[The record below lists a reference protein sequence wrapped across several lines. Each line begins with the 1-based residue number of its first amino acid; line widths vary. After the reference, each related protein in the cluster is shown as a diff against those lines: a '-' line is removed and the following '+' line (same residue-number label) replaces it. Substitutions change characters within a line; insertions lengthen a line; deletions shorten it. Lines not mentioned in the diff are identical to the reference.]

1 MAQYARMKD
10 QHKDA
15 ILFFRMG
22 DFYETFED
30 DARLVSRVL
39 GITLTARNSGTGGG
53 GKTPL
58 AGVPYHA
65 VEKYIAELVGS
76 GYKVAVCE
84 QVEDPKK
91 ARGVV
96 KRDVVEV
103 VTPGTTMLAQTLD
116 PGENNYMVALAFD
129 EEVYGLAFLDL
140 STGEFRAA
148 ELNEDDL
155 LSELN
160 RLDPAEA
167 IVSYDRAEQAEA
179 LLEPRFPD
187 IAISRLEEWAFAY
200 DQAHQTL
207 LDHFEV
213 LTLKGFGCDE
223 MDAGVSAAGGMLV
236 YLRETQKNRLAHLK
250 TMARYD
256 VADAML
262 MDTATQR
269 NLELITSL
277 RDGGREGTLLSV
289 MDRTYTPMG
298 ARYMRQ
304 AITRPLVSAE
314 AVLARQ
320 GAVGELHAEHG
331 TRDEFAGLLGSMGDL
346 ERLAARVGSERANA
360 RDLIAVKAALHGIPV
375 IRETLKGLK
384 AGLSAGLR
392 DGLHE
397 LKPLTEKLDRAL
409 VDDPPLSLT
418 EGGLIRA
425 GYNEELDDLRVI
437 SSGGKRWIAELQQKE
452 RERTGIQSL
461 KVDYNRVFGY
471 YIEVTKPN
479 LHRLEGEYIRK
490 QTMRNAERFI
500 TPELKE
506 YEEKILGAEE
516 KIGELEYAL
525 FLELREEVAA
535 SLGEIQGNGRAIA
548 QLDFLTALAEL
559 AVRNDYVAPEIVDGT
574 VLEIADGRHPVVE
587 QLLQGE
593 AFVPN
598 DTQLDTRTKQIG
610 LITGPNMAGKSTYLR
625 QVGLI
630 VLMAQVGSFVPARSA
645 RIGIVDRIFTRVG
658 ASDNLARGESTFLVE
673 MNETANILNNATPG
687 SLVLLDE
694 IGRGTSTFDGLSIA
708 WAVTEFLHNTPE
720 RAAKTLFATHYHELI
735 ELASSLDRIA
745 NYNVAIREQNDQIV
759 FLRKV
764 MPGGSDRSY
773 GIQVARM
780 AGLPRSVVERARVIL
795 ANLEDEDPGP
805 DGTDEA
811 VGADGPDGAEGAD
824 GQGESGEAGGTD
836 GEAGGSDGLATPRH
850 GRPRAKSAEY
860 QLSLFL
866 PADHPV
872 VEDIKELDLDLMTPV
887 EAMNA
892 LYRLQQKA
900 ADPDLDS
907 E

>member
-30 DARLVSRVL
+30 DAKLVSRVL

-53 GKTPL
+53 EKTPL

-129 EEVYGLAFLDL
+129 EAEYGLAFLDL

-167 IVSYDRAEQAEA
+167 IVSYDRAEQAAA
-179 LLEPRFPD
+179 LLESRFPD
-187 IAISRLEEWAFAY
+187 MTISRLEEWAFSY
-200 DQAHQTL
+200 DHARQVL

-223 MDAGVSAAGGMLV
+223 MAAGVSAAGGMLV

-256 VADAML
+256 VADSML
-262 MDTATQR
+262 MDTETQR

-298 ARYMRQ
+298 ARFMRQ

-320 GAVGELHAEHG
+320 GAVGELHADHG
-331 TRDEFAGLLGSMGDL
+331 TRDAFADLLKTMGDL

-360 RDLIAVKAALHGIPV
+360 RDLIALKAALHVVPV
-375 IRETLKGLK
+375 IRETLKTLK

-392 DGLHE
+392 DGLRE
-397 LKPLTEKLDRAL
+397 LKPLAEELDRAL

-425 GYNEELDDLRVI
+425 GYNEELDDLRTV

-506 YEEKILGAEE
+506 YEEKILSAEE

-535 SLGEIQGNGRAIA
+535 SLGEIQGNGRSIA

-559 AVRNDYVAPEIVDGT
+559 AARNDYVAPEIEGGS
-574 VLEIADGRHPVVE
+574 VLEIDDGRHPVVE

-598 DTQLDTRTKQIG
+598 DTQLDTRTKQIA

-673 MNETANILNNATPG
+673 MNETANILNNATPR

-745 NYNVAIREQNDQIV
+745 NYNVAIREQDDRIV

-795 ANLEDEDPGP
+795 ANLEGEDLAPGGP
-805 DGTDEA
+805 GGQGGAED
-811 VGADGPDGAEGAD
+811 ADGSGGAAGSDGAGGPGSPAGAA
-824 GQGESGEAGGTD
+824 GEAG
-836 GEAGGSDGLATPRH
+836 TPRH
-850 GRPRAKSAEY
+850 GLPRAESAEY

-872 VEDIKELDLDLMTPV
+872 VEDIKELDLDVMTPV

-900 ADPDLDS
+900 ADPDG

>member
-22 DFYETFED
+22 DFYETFGD
-30 DARLVSRVL
+30 DAKLVSRVL
-39 GITLTARNSGTGGG
+39 GITLTARNSGTGGAE
-53 GKTPL
+53 KTPL

-103 VTPGTTMLAQTLD
+103 VTPGTSMLAQTLD
-116 PGENNYMVALAFD
+116 PGENNYMVALTFGQD
-129 EEVYGLAFLDL
+129 VYGLAFLDL
-140 STGEFRAA
+140 STGEFRVA
-148 ELNEDDL
+148 ELGEDDL

-160 RLDPAEA
+160 RLDPTEA
-167 IVSYDRAEQAEA
+167 IVSYDRAEQAET

-187 IAISRLEEWAFAY
+187 IAISRLEEWAFSY
-200 DQAHQTL
+200 DHALETL

-223 MDAGVSAAGGMLV
+223 MTAGVSAAGGMLV

-250 TMARYD
+250 SMARYD
-256 VADAML
+256 VSDSML

-269 NLELITSL
+269 NLELISSL

-289 MDRTYTPMG
+289 MDRTCTPMG
-298 ARYMRQ
+298 ARFMRR
-304 AITRPLVSAE
+304 AVTRPLVSA
-314 AVLARQ
+314 AAILARQ
-320 GAVGELHAEHG
+320 GAVGELYEDHE
-331 TRDEFAGLLGSMGDL
+331 TRDEFTVRLKSLGDM

-360 RDLIAVKAALHGIPV
+360 RDLIALKQALHVIPA
-375 IRETLKGLK
+375 IKETLSGLK
-384 AGLSAGLR
+384 AELLAGLR
-392 DGLHE
+392 DGLRE
-397 LKPLTEKLDRAL
+397 LKSLAEKLDRAL
-409 VDDPPLSLT
+409 VDEPPLSLT

-425 GYNEELDDLRVI
+425 GYDKDLDDLRVI

-525 FLELREEVAA
+525 FLELREEVAG
-535 SLGEIQGNGRAIA
+535 SLGEIQGNARAIA

-559 AVRNDYVAPEIVDGT
+559 AVQNDYVAPEIDDGS
-574 VLEIADGRHPVVE
+574 VLEIDDGRHPVVE

-593 AFVPN
+593 PFVPN
-598 DTQLDTRTKQIG
+598 DTRLDSRTKQIA

-673 MNETANILNNATPG
+673 MNETANILNNATPD

-708 WAVTEFLHNTPE
+708 WAVTEYLHNAPGRT
-720 RAAKTLFATHYHELI
+720 AKTLFATHYHELI

-780 AGLPRSVVERARVIL
+780 AGLPRSVIERARVIL
-795 ANLEDEDPGP
+795 ANLEDEELAPGGL
-805 DGTDEA
+805 DGVD
-811 VGADGPDGAEGAD
+811 
-824 GQGESGEAGGTD
+824 GESGTAG
-836 GEAGGSDGLATPRH
+836 TPHH
-850 GRPRAKSAEY
+850 GRPKVESGDY
-860 QLSLFL
+860 QLSLFV

-900 ADPDLDS
+900 GGS
-907 E
+907 NGK

>member
-1 MAQYARMKD
+1 MTQPAGNLTPAMAQYARMKD

-22 DFYETFED
+22 DFYETFDD
-30 DARLVSRVL
+30 DARLVSRIL
-39 GITLTARNSGTGGG
+39 GITLTARNSGAGGA

-84 QVEDPKK
+84 QIEDPKK
-91 ARGVV
+91 ARGVVV

-116 PGENNYMVALAFD
+116 PGENNYMVALTVDHDF
-129 EEVYGLAFLDL
+129 YGLAFLDL
-140 STGEFRAA
+140 STGEFRLA
-148 ELNEDDL
+148 ELNEEDL
-155 LSELN
+155 ISELN
-160 RLDPAEA
+160 RLEPAEV
-167 IVSYDRAEQAEA
+167 IVSYDRAKLIEE
-179 LLEPRFPD
+179 LIGPLFHN
-187 IAISRLEEWAFAY
+187 IAISYLEEWAFSFEH
-200 DQAHQTL
+200 AHQTL

-223 MDAGVSAAGGMLV
+223 MVSGISAAGGILV

-256 VADAML
+256 VSDSML

-269 NLELITSL
+269 NLELISSL
-277 RDGGREGTLLSV
+277 RDSGSEGTLLSV

-298 ARYMRQ
+298 ARFMRQ
-304 AITRPLVSAE
+304 AITRPLISVD

-320 GAVGELHAEHG
+320 KTVSELYENHN
-331 TRDEFAGLLGSMGDL
+331 TRDDFSILLKSIGDM

-360 RDLIAVKAALHGIPV
+360 RDLIALKHALHVIPV
-375 IRETLKGLK
+375 IKETLSNLTTEL
-384 AGLSAGLR
+384 ATNL
-392 DGLHE
+392 LHRLQE
-397 LKPLTEKLDRAL
+397 LKSLVGTLERAL

-418 EGGLIRA
+418 EGGIIRP
-425 GYNEELDDLRVI
+425 GYNEDLDDLRIV

-479 LHRLEGEYIRK
+479 LHRLEGDYIRK

-516 KIGELEYAL
+516 KIGDLEYNL
-525 FLELREEVAA
+525 FLELRDLVGA
-535 SLGEIQGNGRAIA
+535 SISEIQGNGRAIA
-548 QLDFLTALAEL
+548 RLDFLNALAEL
-559 AVRNDYVAPEIVDGT
+559 AVQNDYVAPKIDDSS
-574 VLEIADGRHPVVE
+574 VLEINDGRHPVVE

-593 AFVPN
+593 PFVPN
-598 DTQLDTRTKQIG
+598 DTQLDSKTKQIA

-630 VLMAQVGSFVPARSA
+630 TLMAQIGSFVPAGSA
-645 RIGIVDRIFTRVG
+645 QIGIVDRIFTRVG

-673 MNETANILNNATPG
+673 MNETANILNNTTPN
-687 SLVLLDE
+687 SLILLDE

-708 WAVTEFLHNTPE
+708 WSVTEYLHNTPG
-720 RAAKTLFATHYHELI
+720 RTAKTLFATHYHELI

-745 NYNVAIREQNDQIV
+745 NYNVAIREQDDQII

-780 AGLPRSVVERARVIL
+780 AGLPATVIDRARIIL
-795 ANLEDEDPGP
+795 ANLEDEDLVPAGM
-805 DGTDEA
+805 
-811 VGADGPDGAEGAD
+811 ADSPHHGKPKAEGGD
-824 GQGESGEAGGTD
+824 
-836 GEAGGSDGLATPRH
+836 
-850 GRPRAKSAEY
+850 Y
-860 QLSLFL
+860 QLSLFM

-872 VEDIKELDLDLMTPV
+872 IEDIKELDLNLMTPV

-900 ADPDLDS
+900 ADS
-907 E
+907 KEERT

>member
-22 DFYETFED
+22 DFYETFGD

-39 GITLTARNSGTGGG
+39 GITLTARNSGSGGG
-53 GKTPL
+53 DKTPL

-103 VTPGTTMLAQTLD
+103 VTPGTSMLAQTLD
-116 PGENNYMVALAFD
+116 PGENNYMVALTFD
-129 EEVYGLAFLDL
+129 QDVYGLAFLDL

-148 ELNEDDL
+148 ELDEDDL
-155 LSELN
+155 LAELN
-160 RLDPAEA
+160 RLDPTEA
-167 IVSYDRAEQAEA
+167 IVSYDRAEQAET
-179 LLEPRFPD
+179 LLEPHFPD
-187 IAISRLEEWAFAY
+187 IAISRLEEWAFSY
-200 DQAHQTL
+200 DHGLQTL

-223 MDAGVSAAGGMLV
+223 MTAGVSAAGGMLI
-236 YLRETQKNRLAHLK
+236 YLRETQKNRLAHLR

-256 VADAML
+256 VSDAML
-262 MDTATQR
+262 MDTSTQR

-298 ARYMRQ
+298 ARFMRQ
-304 AITRPLVSAE
+304 AITRPLVSVETVLSRQHAVAE
-314 AVLARQ
+314 LYEAH
-320 GAVGELHAEHG
+320 E
-331 TRDEFAGLLGSMGDL
+331 TRDGFAGHLKSMGDM

-360 RDLIAVKAALHGIPV
+360 RDLIALKQALHVIPV
-375 IRETLKGLK
+375 IKETLKGLG
-384 AGLSAGLR
+384 AELTAGLR
-392 DGLHE
+392 DGLRE
-397 LKPLTEKLDRAL
+397 LKPLAEKLDRAL

-425 GYNEELDDLRVI
+425 GYDKDLDDLRVI

-525 FLELREEVAA
+525 FLALREEVAA
-535 SLGEIQGNGRAIA
+535 SLGDIQGNARAIA
-548 QLDFLTALAEL
+548 QFDFLTALAEL
-559 AVRNDYVAPEIVDGT
+559 AVQNDYVAPEIDDGS
-574 VLEIADGRHPVVE
+574 VLEIDDGRHPVVE

-593 AFVPN
+593 PFVPN
-598 DTQLDTRTKQIG
+598 DTRLDSRTRQIA

-630 VLMAQVGSFVPARSA
+630 VLMAQVGSFVPVRSA

-673 MNETANILNNATPG
+673 MNETANILNNATPD

-694 IGRGTSTFDGLSIA
+694 IGRGTSTYDGLSIA
-708 WAVTEFLHNTPE
+708 WAVTEYLHNTPG
-720 RAAKTLFATHYHELI
+720 RTAKTLFATHYHELI

-745 NYNVAIREQNDQIV
+745 NYNVAIREQADQIV

-780 AGLPRSVVERARVIL
+780 AGLPRSVIERARVIL
-795 ANLEDEDPGP
+795 ANLED
-805 DGTDEA
+805 DEPA
-811 VGADGPDGAEGAD
+811 PD
-824 GQGESGEAGGTD
+824 GQGGEDGGSGESGTAGTPHHGKPKV
-836 GEAGGSDGLATPRH
+836 EGGD
-850 GRPRAKSAEY
+850 Y
-860 QLSLFL
+860 QLSLFV

-900 ADPDLDS
+900 AGPNGK
-907 E
+907 

>member
-1 MAQYARMKD
+1 MTRPAGTLTPAMAQYARMKD

-22 DFYETFED
+22 DFYETFGD
-30 DARLVSRVL
+30 DAKLISSVL
-39 GITLTARNSGTGGG
+39 GITLTARNSGSGGAE
-53 GKTPL
+53 KTPL

-103 VTPGTTMLAQTLD
+103 VTPGTSMLAQTLD
-116 PGENNYMVALAFD
+116 PGENNYMVALTFGQDA
-129 EEVYGLAFLDL
+129 YGLAFLDL

-148 ELNEDDL
+148 ELDEDDL

-167 IVSYDRAEQAEA
+167 IVSYDRSEQAEA

-187 IAISRLEEWAFAY
+187 IAISRLEEWAFSY
-200 DQAHQTL
+200 DHALETL

-223 MDAGVSAAGGMLV
+223 MTAGVSAAGGMLV

-256 VADAML
+256 VSDSML

-269 NLELITSL
+269 NLELINSL

-289 MDRTYTPMG
+289 MDRTCTPMG
-298 ARYMRQ
+298 ARFMRRTV
-304 AITRPLVSAE
+304 TRPLVSVA
-314 AVLARQ
+314 AILARQ
-320 GAVGELHAEHG
+320 GAVGELYEDHE
-331 TRDEFAGLLGSMGDL
+331 TRDEFSGRLKSLGDL

-360 RDLIAVKAALHGIPV
+360 RDLIALKQALHAIPV
-375 IRETLKGLK
+375 IKETLSGLE
-384 AGLSAGLR
+384 AELLAGLR
-392 DGLHE
+392 DGLRE
-397 LKPLTEKLDRAL
+397 LKSLAEKLDRAL
-409 VDDPPLSLT
+409 VDEPPLSLT

-425 GYNEELDDLRVI
+425 GYNKDLDDLRVI

-525 FLELREEVAA
+525 FLELREEVAG
-535 SLGEIQGNGRAIA
+535 SLGEIQGNARAIA

-559 AVRNDYVAPEIVDGT
+559 AVQNDYVAPEIDDGS
-574 VLEIADGRHPVVE
+574 VLEIDDGRHPVVE
-587 QLLQGE
+587 QLLRGE
-593 AFVPN
+593 PFVPN
-598 DTQLDTRTKQIG
+598 DTRLDSRTKQIA

-645 RIGIVDRIFTRVG
+645 KIGIVDRIFTRVG
-658 ASDNLARGESTFLVE
+658 ASDNLVRGESTFLVE
-673 MNETANILNNATPG
+673 MNETANILNNATPD

-708 WAVTEFLHNTPE
+708 WAVTEYLHNTPG
-720 RAAKTLFATHYHELI
+720 RTAKTLFATHYHELI

-780 AGLPRSVVERARVIL
+780 AGLPRSVIERARVIL
-795 ANLEDEDPGP
+795 ANLEDEDLAP
-805 DGTDEA
+805 DGLGGVD
-811 VGADGPDGAEGAD
+811 
-824 GQGESGEAGGTD
+824 GESGTAG
-836 GEAGGSDGLATPRH
+836 TPHH
-850 GRPRAKSAEY
+850 GRPKPEGGDY
-860 QLSLFL
+860 QLSLFV

-900 ADPDLDS
+900 GGSNDM
-907 E
+907 

>member
-1 MAQYARMKD
+1 MTRPAGTLTPAMAQYARMKD

-22 DFYETFED
+22 DFYETFGD
-30 DARLVSRVL
+30 DAKLVSREL
-39 GITLTARNSGTGGG
+39 GITLTARNSGSGGG
-53 GKTPL
+53 EKTPL

-103 VTPGTTMLAQTLD
+103 VTPGTSMLAQTLD
-116 PGENNYMVALAFD
+116 PGENNYMVALTFGQD
-129 EEVYGLAFLDL
+129 VYGLAFLDL

-148 ELNEDDL
+148 ELDEDDL

-160 RLDPAEA
+160 RLDPTEA
-167 IVSYDRAEQAEA
+167 IVSYDRAEQAGA

-187 IAISRLEEWAFAY
+187 IAISRLEEWAFSY
-200 DQAHQTL
+200 DYALETL

-223 MDAGVSAAGGMLV
+223 MTAGVSAAGGMLV

-250 TMARYD
+250 SMARYD
-256 VADAML
+256 VSDSML

-298 ARYMRQ
+298 ARFMRQ
-304 AITRPLVSAE
+304 AVTRPLVSVSAI
-314 AVLARQ
+314 LARQ
-320 GAVGELHAEHG
+320 GAVGELYEDHE
-331 TRDEFAGLLGSMGDL
+331 TRDEFAGRLKSLGDM

-360 RDLIAVKAALHGIPV
+360 RDLIALKQALHAIPV
-375 IRETLKGLK
+375 IKEMLSSLK
-384 AGLSAGLR
+384 AELLAGLR
-392 DGLHE
+392 DGLRE
-397 LKPLTEKLDRAL
+397 LKPLAEKLDRAL
-409 VDDPPLSLT
+409 VDEPPLSLT

-425 GYNEELDDLRVI
+425 GYNKDLDDLRVI

-479 LHRLEGEYIRK
+479 LDRLEGEYIRK

-525 FLELREEVAA
+525 FLELREEVAG
-535 SLGEIQGNGRAIA
+535 SLGEIQGNARAIA

-559 AVRNDYVAPEIVDGT
+559 AVQNDYVAPEIDDGS
-574 VLEIADGRHPVVE
+574 VLEIDDGRHPVVE
-587 QLLQGE
+587 QLLRGE
-593 AFVPN
+593 PFVPN
-598 DTQLDTRTKQIG
+598 DTQFDSRTKQIA

-673 MNETANILNNATPG
+673 MNETANILNNATPD

-708 WAVTEFLHNTPE
+708 WAVTEYLHNTPG
-720 RAAKTLFATHYHELI
+720 RTAKTLFATHYHELI

-780 AGLPRSVVERARVIL
+780 AGLPRSVIERARVIL
-795 ANLEDEDPGP
+795 ANLEDEELAPGGLGGV
-805 DGTDEA
+805 D
-811 VGADGPDGAEGAD
+811 
-824 GQGESGEAGGTD
+824 GESGTAG
-836 GEAGGSDGLATPRH
+836 TPHH
-850 GRPRAKSAEY
+850 GRPKPEGGDY
-860 QLSLFL
+860 QLSLFV

-900 ADPDLDS
+900 GGS
-907 E
+907 NGK

>member
-39 GITLTARNSGTGGG
+39 GITLTARNSGSGGG
-53 GKTPL
+53 EKTPL

-91 ARGVV
+91 AKGVV

-103 VTPGTTMLAQTLD
+103 VTPGTSMLAQTLD
-116 PGENNYMVALAFD
+116 PVENNYMVALNFD
-129 EEVYGLAFLDL
+129 QDQYGLAFLDL
-140 STGEFRAA
+140 STGEFRVA
-148 ELNEDDL
+148 ELSEDDL

-167 IVSYDRAEQAEA
+167 IVSYERAQQAEA
-179 LLEPRFPD
+179 LLKPRFPD
-187 IAISRLEEWAFAY
+187 IAISHLEEWAFSY
-200 DQAHQTL
+200 DHAHQTL

-223 MDAGVSAAGGMLV
+223 MVAGVSAAGGMLA

-250 TMARYD
+250 MMARYD
-256 VADAML
+256 VTDSML

-269 NLELITSL
+269 NLELISSL

-298 ARYMRQ
+298 ARFMRQ
-304 AITRPLVSAE
+304 AITRPLVSVE

-320 GAVGELHAEHG
+320 HVVGELYADHE
-331 TRDEFAGLLGSMGDL
+331 TRDEFAGLLKSMGDM
-346 ERLAARVGSERANA
+346 ERQAARVGSERANA
-360 RDLIAVKAALHGIPV
+360 RDLIALKQALHVIPV
-375 IRETLKGLK
+375 IKETLAGLK
-384 AGLSAGLR
+384 TDLLTALR
-392 DGLHE
+392 DGLRE
-397 LKPLTEKLDRAL
+397 LKPLAEQLDRAL

-425 GYNEELDDLRVI
+425 GYNKDLDDLRVI

-471 YIEVTKPN
+471 YIEVSKPN

-516 KIGELEYAL
+516 KIGELEYTL
-525 FLELREEVAA
+525 FLELREKVAA
-535 SLGEIQGNGRAIA
+535 SLGDIQDNARAVA
-548 QLDFLTALAEL
+548 QLDFLTALSEL
-559 AVRNDYVAPEIVDGT
+559 AVQHDYVAPEIDDGS
-574 VLEIADGRHPVVE
+574 VMEINDGRHPVVE

-593 AFVPN
+593 PFVPN
-598 DTQLDTRTKQIG
+598 DTRLDSRTKQIA

-630 VLMAQVGSFVPARSA
+630 VLMAQVGSFVPVRSA

-673 MNETANILNNATPG
+673 MNETANILNNATPN

-708 WAVTEFLHNTPE
+708 WAVTEYLHNTPG

-735 ELASSLDRIA
+735 ELASTLDRIA
-745 NYNVAIREQNDQIV
+745 NYNVAIREQDDQIV

-780 AGLPRSVVERARVIL
+780 AGLPRSVIDRARVIL
-795 ANLEDEDPGP
+795 ANLEDEELAPG
-805 DGTDEA
+805 GTS
-811 VGADGPDGAEGAD
+811 GADGTPHHGKLRAEG
-824 GQGESGEAGGTD
+824 G
-836 GEAGGSDGLATPRH
+836 
-850 GRPRAKSAEY
+850 EY
-860 QLSLFL
+860 QLSLFV

-900 ADPDLDS
+900 TDS
-907 E
+907 NGK

>member
-22 DFYETFED
+22 DFYETFGD

-39 GITLTARNSGTGGG
+39 GITLTARNSGSGGG
-53 GKTPL
+53 DKTPL

-103 VTPGTTMLAQTLD
+103 VTPGTSMLAQTLD
-116 PGENNYMVALAFD
+116 PGENNYMVALTFD
-129 EEVYGLAFLDL
+129 QDVYGLAFLDL

-148 ELNEDDL
+148 ELDEDDL

-179 LLEPRFPD
+179 LLEPHFPD
-187 IAISRLEEWAFAY
+187 IAISRLEEWAFSY
-200 DQAHQTL
+200 DHGLQTL

-223 MDAGVSAAGGMLV
+223 MTAGVSAAGGMLV
-236 YLRETQKNRLAHLK
+236 YLRETQKNRLAHLR

-256 VADAML
+256 VSDAML
-262 MDTATQR
+262 MDTSTQR

-298 ARYMRQ
+298 ARFMRQ
-304 AITRPLVSAE
+304 AITRPLVSVDTVLSRQEGVAE
-314 AVLARQ
+314 LYEAH
-320 GAVGELHAEHG
+320 E
-331 TRDEFAGLLGSMGDL
+331 TRDGFAGHLKSMGDM

-360 RDLIAVKAALHGIPV
+360 RDLIALKQALHVIPV
-375 IRETLKGLK
+375 IKNTLAGLK
-384 AGLSAGLR
+384 AGLLAGLR
-392 DGLHE
+392 DGLRE
-397 LKPLTEKLDRAL
+397 LKPLAEKLDRAL

-425 GYNEELDDLRVI
+425 GYNKDLDDLRVI

-525 FLELREEVAA
+525 FLELREEVA
-535 SLGEIQGNGRAIA
+535 SGLGDIQGNARAIA

-559 AVRNDYVAPEIVDGT
+559 AVQNDYVAPEIDDGS
-574 VLEIADGRHPVVE
+574 VLEIDDGRHPVVE

-593 AFVPN
+593 PFVPN
-598 DTQLDTRTKQIG
+598 DTRLDSRTRQIA

-673 MNETANILNNATPG
+673 MNETANILNNATPD

-694 IGRGTSTFDGLSIA
+694 IGRGTSTYDGLSIA
-708 WAVTEFLHNTPE
+708 WAVTEYLHNTPG
-720 RAAKTLFATHYHELI
+720 RTAKTLFATHYHELI

-745 NYNVAIREQNDQIV
+745 NYNVAIREQADQIV

-780 AGLPRSVVERARVIL
+780 AGLPRSVIERARVIL
-795 ANLEDEDPGP
+795 ANLEDDDPAP
-805 DGTDEA
+805 DGRGGE
-811 VGADGPDGAEGAD
+811 DGGSG
-824 GQGESGEAGGTD
+824 GSGESDTAGTPHHGKPKVD
-836 GEAGGSDGLATPRH
+836 GGD
-850 GRPRAKSAEY
+850 Y
-860 QLSLFL
+860 QLSLFV
-866 PADHPV
+866 PANHPV

-900 ADPDLDS
+900 GSPNG

>member
-39 GITLTARNSGTGGG
+39 GITLTARNSGSGGG
-53 GKTPL
+53 EKTPL

-91 ARGVV
+91 AKGVV

-103 VTPGTTMLAQTLD
+103 VTPGTSMLAQTLD
-116 PGENNYMVALAFD
+116 PVENNYMVALNFD
-129 EEVYGLAFLDL
+129 QDLYGLAFLDL
-140 STGEFRAA
+140 STGEFRVA

-167 IVSYDRAEQAEA
+167 IVSYDRVQQAEA
-179 LLEPRFPD
+179 LLKPRFPE
-187 IAISRLEEWAFAY
+187 IAISRLEEWGFSYDHAY
-200 DQAHQTL
+200 QTL

-223 MDAGVSAAGGMLV
+223 MVTGVSAAGGMLV
-236 YLRETQKNRLAHLK
+236 YLRETQKNRVAHLN
-250 TMARYD
+250 TIARYD
-256 VADAML
+256 VADSML

-269 NLELITSL
+269 NLELISSL

-298 ARYMRQ
+298 ARFMRQ
-304 AITRPLVSAE
+304 AITRPLVSVE
-314 AVLARQ
+314 AVLGRQ
-320 GAVGELHAEHG
+320 HSVGELYADHE
-331 TRDEFAGLLGSMGDL
+331 TRDEFAGVLKSMGDM
-346 ERLAARVGSERANA
+346 ERQAARVGSERANA
-360 RDLIAVKAALHGIPV
+360 RDLIALKQALHVVPV
-375 IRETLKGLK
+375 IKETL
-384 AGLSAGLR
+384 AGLNAELLTGLR
-392 DGLHE
+392 DGLRE
-397 LKPLTEKLDRAL
+397 LKPLAEQLDRAL

-425 GYNEELDDLRVI
+425 GYNKDLDDLRVI

-535 SLGEIQGNGRAIA
+535 RLGEIQGNARAVA

-559 AVRNDYVAPEIVDGT
+559 AVLHDYVAPEIDDGS
-574 VLEIADGRHPVVE
+574 VLEINDGRHPVVE

-593 AFVPN
+593 PFVPN
-598 DTQLDTRTKQIG
+598 DTRLDTRTKQIA

-673 MNETANILNNATPG
+673 MNETANILNNATPN

-708 WAVTEFLHNTPE
+708 WAVTEYLHNTPG

-735 ELASSLDRIA
+735 ELASTLDRIA
-745 NYNVAIREQNDQIV
+745 NYNVAIREQDDQII

-780 AGLPRSVVERARVIL
+780 AGLPRSVIDRARVIL
-795 ANLEDEDPGP
+795 ANLEDEELAPG
-805 DGTDEA
+805 GTS
-811 VGADGPDGAEGAD
+811 GADGTPHHGKLRAEGGD
-824 GQGESGEAGGTD
+824 
-836 GEAGGSDGLATPRH
+836 
-850 GRPRAKSAEY
+850 Y
-860 QLSLFL
+860 QLSLFV

-872 VEDIKELDLDLMTPV
+872 VEDIRELDLDLMTPV

-900 ADPDLDS
+900 ADS
-907 E
+907 NGK

>member
-1 MAQYARMKD
+1 MTRPAGTLTPAMAQYARMKD

-22 DFYETFED
+22 DFYETFGD

-39 GITLTARNSGTGGG
+39 GITLTARNSGSGGG
-53 GKTPL
+53 EKTPL

-103 VTPGTTMLAQTLD
+103 VTPGTSMLAQTLD
-116 PGENNYMVALAFD
+116 PGENNYMVALTFD
-129 EEVYGLAFLDL
+129 QDVYGLAFLDL

-148 ELNEDDL
+148 ELGEDDL

-160 RLDPAEA
+160 RLDPTEA
-167 IVSYDRAEQAEA
+167 IVSYDRADQAEA

-187 IAISRLEEWAFAY
+187 IAISRLEEWAFSY
-200 DQAHQTL
+200 DHALETL

-223 MDAGVSAAGGMLV
+223 MTAGVSAAGGMLV

-250 TMARYD
+250 SMARYD
-256 VADAML
+256 VSDAML

-298 ARYMRQ
+298 ARFMRQ
-304 AITRPLVSAE
+304 AISRPLVSVD

-320 GAVGELHAEHG
+320 HAVGELYEDHE
-331 TRDEFAGLLGSMGDL
+331 TRDGFAAHLQSMGDM

-360 RDLIAVKAALHGIPV
+360 RDLIALKHALHVIPV
-375 IRETLKGLK
+375 IKETLAGLK
-384 AGLSAGLR
+384 TGLLVGLR
-392 DGLHE
+392 DGLSE
-397 LKPLTEKLDRAL
+397 LKPLAEKLDRAL

-425 GYNEELDDLRVI
+425 GYNKDLDDLRVV
-437 SSGGKRWIAELQQKE
+437 SSGGKRWIAELQQTE

-535 SLGEIQGNGRAIA
+535 SLEAIQGNARAIA

-559 AVRNDYVAPEIVDGT
+559 AVQNDYVAPEIDDGA
-574 VLEIADGRHPVVE
+574 VLEIDDGRHPVVE

-593 AFVPN
+593 PFVPN
-598 DTQLDTRTKQIG
+598 DTRLDSRTKQIA

-630 VLMAQVGSFVPARSA
+630 VLLAQVGSFVPARSA

-673 MNETANILNNATPG
+673 MNETANILNNATPD

-694 IGRGTSTFDGLSIA
+694 IGRGTSTYDGLSIA
-708 WAVTEFLHNTPE
+708 WAVTEYLHNTPG
-720 RAAKTLFATHYHELI
+720 RTAKTLFATHYHELI

-745 NYNVAIREQNDQIV
+745 NYNVAIREQEDQIV

-780 AGLPRSVVERARVIL
+780 AGLPRSVIERARVIL
-795 ANLEDEDPGP
+795 ANLEDEEP
-805 DGTDEA
+805 A
-811 VGADGPDGAEGAD
+811 ADG
-824 GQGESGEAGGTD
+824 GEGEAGTAGTPHH
-836 GEAGGSDGLATPRH
+836 GKPKVEGGD
-850 GRPRAKSAEY
+850 Y
-860 QLSLFL
+860 QLSLFV

-900 ADPDLDS
+900 GSSNDK
-907 E
+907 